1 MNKKIKTN
9 VFARIRLV
17 VPRDHSLSLT
27 TNYIKGSINQ
37 LSIDNFERV
46 LIEDVLASVSFICSS
61 SVIVSVE

>member
-17 VPRDHSLSLT
+17 VPQDHSLSLT